1 MRLLQGKKRTFRLLK
16 HLMKRL
22 GSAARFG
29 SEAILAILAVLGC
42 FVLFIFAL
50 KGIFPEGDPTQ
61 FWFRQERDLLPV
73 SLEKRRGEIEMRLP
87 GGGEL
92 SLEGNAALAARLTFT
107 QNEVKSKR
115 SDEIAWSRAQT
126 GLPLFDRDAVQ
137 TLGRSS
143 AVITFDEKNYLDMDE
158 NSLVIIKRLE
168 RNPILKER
176 RSFMVVIDGNL
187 RGRIDG
193 SGPENMK
200 LEIATPTAV
209 TEVNTRDS
217 RGRPADFQ
225 IHVNPDQTS
234 TVTVYAGVAKVMAQG
249 VTVEVGEN
257 QVTHIGL
264 DAPPQSPQPIQAPVS
279 LAAPSAGAVS
289 FYRDFP
295 PEITFAWSSQEKAAR
310 YHLQIARENSFR
322 ERVLDE
328 ITGRTAFLY
337 GNLKAGRYVWR
348 VASIDAEGV
357 KGQWSAAREVEVVRK
372 RTPPP
377 LIVASPKGD
386 EVINRERI
394 WVDGRSEADTQVYV
408 NGKRVR
414 KDAKGRFREEVPL
427 KKGVNLIVVE
437 SIDPAGNV
445 SFQKRIISRKF

>member
-1 MRLLQGKKRTFRLLK
+1 MPFSFWGFKKRL
-16 HLMKRL
+16 H
-22 GSAARFG
+22 SVARFG
-29 SEAILAILAVLGC
+29 SEAILVILAVLGC
-42 FVLFIFAL
+42 FTLFLFAL
-50 KGIFPEGDPTQ
+50 KQIFPEGDPTP
-61 FWFRQERDLLPV
+61 FWFREKRELLPV

-87 GGGEL
+87 GAGETDRE
-92 SLEGNAALAARLTFT
+92 EGAALAARLTFT

-115 SDEIAWSRAQT
+115 ADQIAWSRAQQ

-137 TLGRSS
+137 TLARSS

-158 NSLVIIKRLE
+158 SSLVVIKRLE

-176 RSFMVVIDGNL
+176 RSFMVVINGNL

-193 SGPENMK
+193 SGSENVK

-217 RGRPADFQ
+217 QGRQADFQ
-225 IHVNPDQTS
+225 IRVNPDQTS
-234 TVTVYAGVAKVMAQG
+234 TVTVYAGVAKVLAQG

-264 DAPPQSPQPIQAPVS
+264 NAPPQSPQPIAPPVT
-279 LAAPSAGAVS
+279 LASPSEGAVF

-295 PEITFAWSSQEKAAR
+295 PEVAFAWSPREKAAR
-310 YHLQIARENSFR
+310 YHLQIAREVSFR

-348 VASIDAEGV
+348 VASIDADGV
-357 KGQWSAAREVEVVRK
+357 RGQWSEARAVEVVRK
-372 RTPPP
+372 QTPPA
-377 LIVASPKGD
+377 LLVAYPKGD

-394 WVDGRSEADTQVYV
+394 WVDGRSDADTQVYV

-414 KDAKGRFREEVPL
+414 KDAKGRFKEEVRL
-427 KKGVNLIVVE
+427 KKGVNLILVE

-445 SFQKRIISRKF
+445 SFQKRMISRKF

>member
-1 MRLLQGKKRTFRLLK
+1 MRLFQGKRTLRLLK

-22 GSAARFG
+22 RSAARFG

-42 FVLFIFAL
+42 FVLFIFVL
-50 KGIFPEGDPTQ
+50 KGIFPEGDPTR
-61 FWFRQERDLLPV
+61 FWFREERGALPV
-73 SLEKRRGEIEMRLP
+73 SLERGRGEIEIRLQDESGTNR
-87 GGGEL
+87 GGRG
-92 SLEGNAALAARLTFT
+92 ALAARLTFT
-107 QNEVKSKR
+107 QHEVKSKR

-137 TLGRSS
+137 TLARSS

-176 RSFMVVIDGNL
+176 RSFMVVIDGSL
-187 RGRIDG
+187 RGKIDG
-193 SGPENMK
+193 SGPENVK

-209 TEVNTRDS
+209 TEVNTKS
-217 RGRPADFQ
+217 NGGRPADFQ

-234 TVTVYAGVAKVMAQG
+234 TVTVYSGVARVMAQG

-264 DAPPQSPQPIQAPVS
+264 DAPPQTPQSVQPPVS
-279 LAAPSAGAVS
+279 LAAPSAGEVS

-295 PEITFAWSSQEKAAR
+295 PEITFAWSPQEKAVR

-337 GNLKAGRYVWR
+337 GNLKEGRYVWR
-348 VASIDAEGV
+348 VASIDTEGI
-357 KGQWSAAREVEVVRK
+357 KGQWSEARGVEVVRK
-372 RTPPP
+372 QTPP
-377 LIVASPKGD
+377 LLLVASPKGD

-394 WVDGRSEADTQVYV
+394 WVDGRSDGDTQVYV

-437 SIDPAGNV
+437 SVDPAGNV